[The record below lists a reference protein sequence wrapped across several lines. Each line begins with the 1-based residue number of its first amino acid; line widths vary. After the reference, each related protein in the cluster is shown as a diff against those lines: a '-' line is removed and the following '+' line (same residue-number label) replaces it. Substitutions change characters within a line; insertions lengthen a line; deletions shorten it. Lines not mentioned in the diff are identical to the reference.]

1 MHLAAQEGHLS
12 TLKALLRAGSP
23 VEAKAHDGKTCLR
36 VAALEN
42 HRDMVLYLLQH
53 TAADVKYRDADGRS
67 TLYVLAL
74 ENQVEMAAV
83 LLEHGAD
90 SEAGDLEGRTP
101 LHVACWQGHYQMV
114 HTLLQY
120 KAAVDA
126 VDNECRT
133 ALQSASWQG
142 HASIVNLLLECAA
155 SVDHTCNQGATAL
168 CIAAQEGHQ
177 DVVRVL
183 LQHHAAPNHAD
194 QFGRTAMRV
203 AIKGGHQNVV
213 KILDEFGALPPS
225 TSSSTNSRG
234 GGGGG
239 GRSSGGSGSTG
250 TTPITTHNTNTQIT
264 SQPSFSAPV
273 PSQLLQQATAIA
285 NGQFHLLTHG
295 SSSPSPGSSLDKQHQ
310 QHNTQRSTNSSNNK
324 TNTVSTNQSSG
335 SSGADTSSSQLT
347 FTQQLQQCSR
357 HKHRPVSKVLSPVN
371 EPGGGIYANLQ
382 SPPSTPYS
390 NAATPESPVTQQPPP
405 PPPPRQPSP
414 GHTIH
419 IISNPGMEPYSEA
432 EGEEP
437 VWQPRSSDPSS
448 CSMPSMA
455 GSGITMG
462 STALSLKSPDT
473 RKKRNGIVTNPNY
486 ANSVNVNGYLNKLA
500 NLDNDSFDDNFHD
513 VDTPPVQSSM
523 PKKPTRPNGLPL
535 KKETPL

>member
-1 MHLAAQEGHLS
+1 MVQI
-12 TLKALLRAGSP
+12 LLR
-23 VEAKAHDGKTCLR
+23 
-36 VAALEN
+36 
-42 HRDMVLYLLQH
+42 
-53 TAADVKYRDADGRS
+53 
-67 TLYVLAL
+67 
-74 ENQVEMAAV
+74 
-83 LLEHGAD
+83 
-90 SEAGDLEGRTP
+90 
-101 LHVACWQGHYQMV
+101 
-114 HTLLQY
+114 Y
-120 KAAVDA
+120 KASVDA
-126 VDNECRT
+126 VDNESRT

-142 HASIVNLLLECAA
+142 HASIVNLLLECGA

-203 AIKGGHQNVV
+203 AIKGGHQKVV
-213 KILDEFGALPPS
+213 KILEEYGALPPN
-225 TSSSTNSRG
+225 TTNGRRG
-234 GGGGG
+234 GT
-239 GRSSGGSGSTG
+239 STG
-250 TTPITTHNTNTQIT
+250 NTPITTTQMT
-264 SQPSFSAPV
+264 QPSFSAPV
-273 PSQLLQQATAIA
+273 VPSALLQQATAIA
-285 NGQFHLLTHG
+285 NGQFHLLQQG
-295 SSSPSPGSSLDKQHQ
+295 SSSHSSPSPISTLDKQQ
-310 QHNTQRSTNSSNNK
+310 TQRSNNSSGGK
-324 TNTVSTNQSSG
+324 TTNTASTNQSS
-335 SSGADTSSSQLT
+335 SSNDGTSSHMT

-357 HKHRPVSKVLSPVN
+357 HKHRPVSKVLSPVT
-371 EPGGGIYANLQ
+371 EPGIYANLN

-390 NAATPESPVTQQPPP
+390 NAATPESPVGMPN
-405 PPPPRQPSP
+405 QPSP

-437 VWQPRSSDPSS
+437 IWQPRQQGLMHKELIMTTNDT

-486 ANSVNVNGYLNKLA
+486 ANSMNVNGYLNKLA
-500 NLDNDSFDDNFHD
+500 NLADNEGFDDGYID
-513 VDTPPVQSSM
+513 DSVPVTSS
-523 PKKPTRPNGLPL
+523 KKPTRPNGLPL